1 MLFNFTYIPNTCY
14 ISATGLGSL
23 NKTQYLSFGSQ
34 FSYQMLILSRLLNL
48 CPRKCGQLSIHVETL
63 PSYLYAFIH
72 SISSPWNAFPF
83 LQLKACINFLSTNS
97 NSTSYLGPILVSNLI
112 WGSSSFES
120 QHFLCNFLML
130 LSFFFFARSPFY
142 LFILTTLLEYNC
154 FTMLCQFLLYNKV
167 NHMYTYISYIY
178 VYIYPHIPSLLCLP
192 PSLLIHVTFLM
203 YFLLQ

>member
-1 MLFNFTYIPNTCY
+1 MLSNFTYIPNTCY

-23 NKTQYLSFGSQ
+23 NKTQYFSFGSQ
-34 FSYQMLILSRLLNL
+34 FSYQMLILSRLQSL

-83 LQLKACINFLSTNS
+83 LQLKACINFLGTNS
-97 NSTSYLGPILVSNLI
+97 NSTSDLGPILVSNLI

-130 LSFFFFARSPFY
+130 LSFYLLDHHCIY
-142 LFILTTLLEYNC
+142 LF
-154 FTMLCQFLLYNKV
+154 
-167 NHMYTYISYIY
+167 
-178 VYIYPHIPSLLCLP
+178 
-192 PSLLIHVTFLM
+192 
-203 YFLLQ
+203 